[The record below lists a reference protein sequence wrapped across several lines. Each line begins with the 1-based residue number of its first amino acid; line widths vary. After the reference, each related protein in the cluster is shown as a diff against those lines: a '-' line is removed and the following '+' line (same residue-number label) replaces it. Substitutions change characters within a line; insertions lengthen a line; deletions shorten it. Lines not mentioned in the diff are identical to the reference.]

1 MIDVRRAAARYR
13 VATPGITSWHCFAAG
28 PHYDPDNLSFGPV
41 TACDEHLLEPGAGFA
56 AHRHARVELLSWVLD
71 GALRHEDPGGR
82 VAIVRPGQVQYQRA
96 GSGIEHVERNA
107 SDAAPLR
114 FVQLWLS
121 DDASEPDYLAATP
134 PRDIG
139 SGSFA
144 VLRGDGLVP
153 AARYVHL
160 HVATGAFEVAG
171 VGLSAGDSLRAA
183 GEDLPV
189 TGSGELLAVST
200 RA

>member
-13 VATPGITSWHCFAAG
+13 VDMPGITSWHCFAAG

-41 TACDEHLLEPGAGFA
+41 IACDEHLLEPGAGFT

-96 GSGIEHVERNA
+96 GAGIEHVERNA

-121 DDASEPDYLAATP
+121 DDASEPGYLLATP
-134 PRDIG
+134 PYELRT
-139 SGSFA
+139 GSFA

-153 AARYVHL
+153 GAPYVHL
-160 HVATGAFEVAG
+160 YVAGGAFEVAG
-171 VGLSAGDSLRAA
+171 AALCAGDSLRAA
-183 GEDLPV
+183 DQDLPV
-189 TGSGELLAVST
+189 TGSGELLAFST
-200 RA
+200 PA